1 MNINL
6 NKSYRSGLLCPVFQ
20 DQASPYLSPLQGL
33 NSPISS
39 FHNDDFLNFA
49 LEEEP
54 LKIDQEINLPKE
66 SEV

>member
-6 NKSYRSGLLCPVFQ
+6 NKSHRSGPLDPVFQ

-39 FHNDDFLNFA
+39 FYNDDFLNFA

-54 LKIDQEINLPKE
+54 LKNDLEIHL
-66 SEV
+66 

>member
-6 NKSYRSGLLCPVFQ
+6 NKNNRNGLLYPAFQ

-39 FHNDDFLNFA
+39 FYNDDFLNFA
-49 LEEEP
+49 LEEDP
-54 LKIDQEINLPKE
+54 LKLDLQINL
-66 SEV
+66 